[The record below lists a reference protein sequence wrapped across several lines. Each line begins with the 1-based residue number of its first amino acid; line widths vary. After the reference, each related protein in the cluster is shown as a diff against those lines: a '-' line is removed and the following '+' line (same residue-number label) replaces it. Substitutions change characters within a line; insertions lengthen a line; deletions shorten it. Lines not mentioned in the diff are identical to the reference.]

1 MLKYLYIKD
10 FIIINEIHLD
20 LQDGFSAFT
29 GETGAG
35 KSIMV
40 DAISLLCG
48 QRISGDL
55 VSKGKSKSIIEGV
68 FDFSNSN
75 NIKKIL
81 EDIDVDINEDVI
93 ITREIKVDGKSSI
106 KINHRMVN
114 LSIVKEIM
122 DNVLDIHSQHDNQYL
137 LKPKN
142 HINLLNSYLNED
154 ELIYNV
160 EYLFKEYK
168 KLKDEMDKALNEVYN
183 PDDLDFFQYEVDEIN
198 NANLK
203 IGEDEEIEVKEK
215 EYSLISKNL
224 EKLNTA
230 ISIYENDFQDNFFRL
245 NRLTEDIDIKVLED
259 ANQVIKTAYYDVD
272 DALSTIKDYLSN
284 LEINEEDINL
294 LQERAYEISRLKRK
308 YGGSIKS
315 IFEYREDLLN
325 KIQIINNRQEYLDK
339 MSLKVDEALSKFNV
353 EAKKLSDIRY
363 KKALLLD
370 KEIESI
376 LNDLMLPN
384 ARFKTSINSN
394 VLNKNGIDDVEFLI
408 SMNKGEDLKPLS
420 KVASGGE
427 LSRLML
433 GLKVI
438 FSKLQGINTIIF
450 DEIDTGV
457 SGPVASAIGFKMK
470 ELSKYAQ
477 VFSITHLAQV
487 ASCANHHYHVSK
499 SSDDKKTSTIIKVLN
514 NEERINEL
522 AILSTGVLSDVSKEA
537 AKELLRKNQEI

>member
-55 VSKGKSKSIIEGV
+55 ISKGKSKSIIEGV

-81 EDIDVDINEDVI
+81 EEIDVDINEDVI

-137 LKPKN
+137 LKSKN

-154 ELIYNV
+154 DLIYV
-160 EYLFKEYK
+160 VDSLYKEYR

-230 ISIYENDFQDNFFRL
+230 ISIYENNFQDDFFRL

-272 DALSTIKDYLSN
+272 DALSTIKVYLNN

-384 ARFKTSINSN
+384 AKFKTSITSN

-457 SGPVASAIGFKMK
+457 SGPVASAIGLKMK

-514 NEERINEL
+514 DEERINEL

>member
-55 VSKGKSKSIIEGV
+55 ISKGKSKSIIEGV

-81 EDIDVDINEDVI
+81 EEIDVDINEDVI

-137 LKPKN
+137 LKSKN

-154 ELIYNV
+154 DLIYV
-160 EYLFKEYK
+160 VDSLYKEYR

-230 ISIYENDFQDNFFRL
+230 ISIYENNFQDDFFRL

-272 DALSTIKDYLSN
+272 DALSTIKVYLNN

-384 ARFKTSINSN
+384 AKFKTSITSN

-450 DEIDTGV
+450 DEIDSGV
-457 SGPVASAIGFKMK
+457 SGPVASAIGLKMK

-514 NEERINEL
+514 DEERINEL